1 MYAKLKA
8 KELDVPPLYALQ
20 QPNTIFVYVQLP
32 CQGVH
37 QQKILCPN
45 TLQTERNDKK

>member
-20 QPNTIFVYVQLP
+20 QPNTIDVIRLCSVAMSRIASTEDSLP
-32 CQGVH
+32 KH
-37 QQKILCPN
+37 LAN
-45 TLQTERNDKK
+45 